1 MKETKAEEVQ
11 KREEEEEKEDEA
23 EAAYDALK
31 SYKDILSLLKP
42 GNDRKKRYILFL
54 TVKEIDW

>member
-1 MKETKAEEVQ
+1 MKETKAEEAR

-31 SYKDILSLLKP
+31 SYKDILNLLKP
-42 GNDRKKRYILFL
+42 GTNRVIHLISYVNVI
-54 TVKEIDW
+54 